1 MRKKTAQKNNNAG
14 KYFRITRRPGS
25 VSDVRPGRG
34 TRNEMRAESGGV
46 CRANH
51 IHNLFLMWRSLNRN
65 LICRHFWVIIF
76 CGCQSHELRSGFS
89 DVFRP
94 GLARAECES
103 CLSLPPTIL
112 MIASNQNLRI
122 IFRRVIILT
131 LSLKTNLDRQRL
143 AQTHYV
149 PTYFTLH
156 SPPHGSPHG
165 AN

>member
-1 MRKKTAQKNNNAG
+1 MRKKAAQKNNNAG

-25 VSDVRPGRG
+25 VSDVRHGRVSGPGRG
-34 TRNEMRAESGGV
+34 TRNEMRAESGV

-76 CGCQSHELRSGFS
+76 CGCQSHGLRSGFS

-112 MIASNQNLRI
+112 MIASNLNLRI
-122 IFRRVIILT
+122 IFRLVIILT
-131 LSLKTNLDRQRL
+131 KSEN
-143 AQTHYV
+143 
-149 PTYFTLH
+149 
-156 SPPHGSPHG
+156 
-165 AN
+165 